1 MKLKPVEQP
10 MRCERHGAPAGWEC
24 TVCHQPLC
32 PDCAAIKFIP
42 PITML
47 ACGRCGEM
55 AEPLL
60 RRKSQSA
67 SLAQRLP
74 GAFRFPLAGE
84 GLPAWLGISLWLYAC
99 SWLGLLGSFIGW
111 GVAMASFFGLTRSTA
126 RGGDSLELSDF
137 QEPFQGIVI
146 PLVRFALATLP
157 AWGGI
162 LAAAYLG
169 LPWLSWTSLAVAAL
183 WSPTAFIGAAANT
196 NLVHMLNPVRVLGA
210 TSRIGKDFGV
220 YLAALLGVGVMM
232 VVSALLA
239 MLISKWV
246 LVPVIGGVMMQMV
259 LCYAPFVGARVAGLV
274 LMLHGPVFG
283 WGEELD
289 LYEPLLGATQPRGE
303 LPVKESSLPRHL
315 PQSIELPPEPEP
327 EPARAFDRFA
337 ALELNPEAE
346 KPPDVAPLDVAL
358 LPSFSQQAAVS
369 IRAAMKGGLADVA
382 LDGFRSTG
390 LSAAEALSFDEL
402 LWLGQTAANR
412 IDYESAELAF
422 AKAAERTAPPEA
434 LGRCRVM
441 LARLLAERMN
451 RKDAAATWMK
461 LKKWP
466 KR

>member
-1 MKLKPVEQP
+1 
-10 MRCERHGAPAGWEC
+10 
-24 TVCHQPLC
+24 
-32 PDCAAIKFIP
+32 
-42 PITML
+42 
-47 ACGRCGEM
+47 M

-60 RRKSQSA
+60 RRKSQA
-67 SLAQRLP
+67 VSLAQRLP
-74 GAFRFPLAGE
+74 GAFRFPFAGE
-84 GLPAWLGISLWLYAC
+84 GLPAWLGISLWLWAC
-99 SWLGLLGSFIGW
+99 SLLGSLGSLIGW

-137 QEPFQGIVI
+137 QDPFQGIVV
-146 PLVRFALATLP
+146 PLVRFALVMFP

-162 LAAAYLG
+162 FASAYLG
-169 LPWLSWTSLAVAAL
+169 LPWLSWVGLGIAAL

-196 NLVHMLNPVRVLGA
+196 NLVNMLNPVRVLGA
-210 TSRIGKDFGV
+210 TSRIGKDFPV
-220 YLAALLGVGVMM
+220 YLGGLLAVGTLM
-232 VVSALLA
+232 VVSVPLA
-239 MLISKWV
+239 MLVSKMV
-246 LVPVIGGVMMQMV
+246 LVPVVGGVMTQLV
-259 LCYAPFVGARVAGLV
+259 LSYAPLVGARVAGLV

-289 LYEPLLGATQPRGE
+289 LYEPLLGETQPRGE

-315 PQSIELPPEPEP
+315 PESIELEPEPEP
-327 EPARAFDRFA
+327 EIQPARAFDRFA

-358 LPSFSQQAAVS
+358 LPSFSAQAAVS
-369 IRAAMKGGLADVA
+369 IRTAMKDGLADVA

-422 AKAAERTAPPEA
+422 VKAAERSAPPEA
-434 LGRCRVM
+434 LGRARVM
-441 LARLLAERMN
+441 LARLLAERLN

-461 LKKWP
+461 RIVQEQPGTPAATYAATWLSGA
-466 KR
+466 R